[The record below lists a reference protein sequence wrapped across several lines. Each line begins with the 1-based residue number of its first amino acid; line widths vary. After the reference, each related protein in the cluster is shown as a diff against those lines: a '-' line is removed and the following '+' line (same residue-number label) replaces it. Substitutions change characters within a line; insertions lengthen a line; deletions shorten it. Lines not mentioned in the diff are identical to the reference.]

1 MGKAMKIG
9 CYRDIEFCP
18 PEEARKIQDKLLR
31 EHVAYCA
38 GQSLFY
44 RTALEGAAPDDISV
58 DTITSLPF
66 TDKADLEARND
77 DFLAVS
83 ASKIVDVVQSSGTT
97 GKPTRVMYTES
108 DLQRLAY
115 NEEQSFAAC
124 GLTADDSVLLTC
136 TIDRCFVAGLAYFLG
151 IRALGAAAI
160 RNGHGSMPSHLSVIQ
175 RMKPTGIV
183 GVPSF
188 LRKLGEF
195 LQGEGVDPAETP
207 VERLVCIGEPL
218 RDRDM
223 NFLKLGSDLERIWA
237 AKVFSTYA
245 SSEMVTTFCECT
257 AQQGGH
263 LHADLAIVETV
274 DDDGNAVPDG
284 SAGEVVVTPLVV
296 EGMPLIRFRTG
307 DVSFLMREKCP
318 CGRLSPRLGPI
329 IGRKKQMMKVRGT
342 TLYPQAVYSA
352 LDEMPE
358 VSEYYIIVDSEDDL
372 SDQVTIHVAVRD
384 GTCSADTVAEALQAR
399 LRVKPGVVVEPEE
412 TVRQYV
418 YSPKSRKPIR
428 FTDNRSHSW

>member
-1 MGKAMKIG
+1 MKIG

-18 PEEARKIQDKLLR
+18 PEEARKVQDRLLR
-31 EHVAYCA
+31 EHVARCV
-38 GQSLFY
+38 GQSPFY
-44 RTALEGAAPDDISV
+44 KTALEGVVADDISV
-58 DTITSLPF
+58 DTIIDLPF

-77 DFLAVS
+77 DFLAVPS
-83 ASKIVDVVQSSGTT
+83 SKIVDIVQSSGTT
-97 GKPTRVMYTES
+97 GRPTRVMYTES

-124 GLTADDSVLLTC
+124 GLGSGDVVLLTC
-136 TIDRCFVAGLAYFLG
+136 TMDRCFVAGLAYFLG

-160 RNGHGSMPSHLSVIQ
+160 RNGHGSMPSHLSVIH

-195 LQGEGVDPAETP
+195 MRGEGVDPAKTP

-223 NFLKLGSDLERIWA
+223 NFLKLGSDLEGIWG
-237 AKVFSTYA
+237 AKAFSTYA

-263 LHADLAIVETV
+263 LHTDLAIVEIV
-274 DDDGNAVPDG
+274 DDGGNAVPDG
-284 SAGEVVVTPLVV
+284 SPGEVVVTPLVV
-296 EGMPLIRFRTG
+296 EGMPLLRFKTG
-307 DVSFLMREKCP
+307 DVSFLMHEKCA

-329 IGRKKQMMKVRGT
+329 IGRKRQMMKVRGT
-342 TLYPQAVYSA
+342 TLYPQAIYSA
-352 LDEMPE
+352 LDEIAE
-358 VSEYYIIVDSEDDL
+358 VSEYYITVENEDDL
-372 SDQVTIHVAVRD
+372 SDLVTVHVAARD
-384 GTCSADTVAEALQAR
+384 GTCSADRIAEALQAR

-428 FTDNRSHSW
+428 FTDSRSHSW